1 MREQQSHRE
10 LSISE
15 KKNGG
20 LWGSKRQ
27 QRVSGKV
34 VKCDL
39 QMRNMKDHG

>member
-1 MREQQSHRE
+1 MGEQRNHRE

-20 LWGSKRQ
+20 LWGGKRRQ
-27 QRVSGKV
+27 KVSGKA